1 MVRGGTRFLKNED
14 GAVAP
19 LFALSLTA
27 LIAVGGIAFDYA
39 RMASMDTELQNAADQ
54 AALAAATQLDG
65 APGATQR
72 AEDAANNLLSN
83 DTRFAN
89 DGNADGRAVTVASV
103 TFFSCNTDTCRED
116 RTRANM
122 TVVAR
127 DDAEVDDDDAAR
139 FVEVTVN
146 NRRSFYALTPVV
158 NAISSGNMNAIALAG
173 MGSSICRVPPVML
186 CNPDEANDPD
196 FNTENYIG
204 KGIRLVS
211 NDGGGGYGPGNF
223 GFLSTGAG
231 NGAQN
236 LREALGRVTPPGD
249 CVRYDGV
256 TTEPG
261 AMVSVLDA
269 LNTRFDIYSGNT
281 TAPCDNDGSDCP
293 GSANTRKDLR
303 LRGTNN
309 LTYAN
314 GDGNANGWHLPKND
328 EIATMHYPPAVL
340 TAARYATNPYLT
352 NGEISLL
359 WPMGHPRDI
368 CHAVSTT
375 GSCEDGRIGDGDWDR
390 NAYFRSNSRP
400 TSPSNYP
407 NTGVTTDDMEAWF
420 GTTEPTRYQVYRWE
434 IDNAA
439 SRLQTQGNG
448 LNGANSRVSYGQP
461 VGGGG
466 LIPGDNVVDRR
477 RLSVAVVN
485 CRAEGV
491 SGRTVNVGVKRWI
504 DVFLVEPTIP
514 RPRTEN
520 SDLYVEVIQETSS
533 GEGQTAGQVVRRD
546 VPYLIE

>member
-72 AEDAANNLLSN
+72 AEEAANGLLSN

-89 DGNADGRAVTVASV
+89 DGNGDGRAVTVASV
-103 TFFSCNTDTCRED
+103 TFFSCNTDECRDD
-116 RTRANM
+116 RIRANM
-122 TVVAR
+122 AVVTR
-127 DDAEVDDDDAAR
+127 DDGEVDDDEAAR

-158 NAISSGNMNAIALAG
+158 NAVSSGNMNAIALAG

-196 FNTENYIG
+196 FDTANYIG

-223 GFLSTGAG
+223 GFLATGAG
-231 NGAQN
+231 NGVPA
-236 LREALGRVTPPGD
+236 LREALGLVTPPGD

-261 AMVSVLDA
+261 AMVTVLDA
-269 LNTRFDIYSGNT
+269 MNTRFDIYSGNT
-281 TAPCDNDGSDCP
+281 NSTCNNDGSLCP
-293 GSANTRKDLR
+293 GSANTRKDVR
-303 LRGTNN
+303 KGGAGNSMAFQPGN
-309 LTYAN
+309 
-314 GDGNANGWHLPKND
+314 GNAGWKLPTN
-328 EIATMHYPPAVL
+328 ATIGTQLYPPAVL
-340 TAARYATNPYLT
+340 TTKRVLT
-352 NGEISLL
+352 TAEINGL

-375 GSCEDGRIGDGDWDR
+375 GSCARGRIGDGDWDR
-390 NAYFRSNSRP
+390 NAYFRSNSRS
-400 TSPSNYP
+400 TNPSNYP
-407 NTGVTTDDMEAWF
+407 FVGVTNADMTAWF
-420 GTTEPTRYQVYRWE
+420 GTTTPTRYQVYRWE

-439 SRLQTQGNG
+439 SRLQPHATG
-448 LNGANSRVSYGQP
+448 NGANGRTSYGQP

-485 CRAEGV
+485 CAAEGV
-491 SGRTVNVGVKRWI
+491 SGRTRNVGVKRWI

-520 SDLYVEVIQETSS
+520 SDLYVEVIEETSS

>member
-65 APGATQR
+65 ALGATQR
-72 AEDAANNLLSN
+72 AEEAANGLLSN

-127 DDAEVDDDDAAR
+127 DDAEVDDDEAAR

-196 FNTENYIG
+196 FNTANYIG

-269 LNTRFDIYSGNT
+269 MNTRFDIYSGNT
-281 TAPCDNDGSDCP
+281 NAPCNNDGSLCP
-293 GSANTRKDLR
+293 GSANTRKDVR
-303 LRGTNN
+303 LKGSNN
-309 LTYAN
+309 LSFN
-314 GDGNANGWHLPKND
+314 DGNGNANGWRLPDNSD
-328 EIATMHYPPAVL
+328 IGTQLYPPAVL
-340 TAARYATNPYLT
+340 TTKRALT
-352 NGEISLL
+352 NGEINGL

-368 CHAVSTT
+368 CHALSVS
-375 GSCEDGRIGDGDWDR
+375 GSCDDGRIGDGDWDR
-390 NAYFRSNSRP
+390 NAYFRSNRP
-400 TSPSNYP
+400 TNYP
-407 NTGVTTDDMEAWF
+407 AAGVTSTDMEAWF
-420 GTTEPTRYQVYRWE
+420 GTSTPTRYQVYRWE

-448 LNGANSRVSYGQP
+448 SNGANSRVSYGQP
-461 VGGGG
+461 FGGGG

-485 CRAEGV
+485 CAAEGV

-520 SDLYVEVIQETSS
+520 SDLYVEVIEETNS